1 MLATG
6 RSFGVTWFGAANST
20 DRGIGT
26 GGGLVG
32 PIREDGFGPR
42 RVVMAHAA
50 AHPRRVARGLG
61 TLVLACAFVGA
72 LFGTWPRAAA
82 AQADLME
89 VLSAVVAV
97 EARIPGDARTA
108 AVLGDE
114 RLGSGIV
121 IDGAGL
127 VVTIGYLILE
137 ASDAWIRTGGGQRV
151 PAEVV
156 AYDHET
162 GFGLL
167 RAQAPLDKV
176 VPMALG
182 DSDTL
187 VEGTPAVIASF
198 GGPGALLPVVTV
210 SRRAFAGYW
219 EYLLENAIFTSPPHR
234 FFGGAALMS
243 TGGRLVGVGSLIV
256 PDAAVEPAP
265 APGNMF
271 VPVAQ
276 LKSVLADLIVSGRSA
291 NPLRPWLGVFA
302 DERDDGRVVVQ
313 SLAADGPA
321 MQAGIEP
328 GDVIVAAGDLRVDG
342 LADFYRK
349 LWDGRGP
356 GDRVTLTVERGGES
370 RSIEVLGGNRYR
382 WLRLG
387 SDF

>member
-1 MLATG
+1 
-6 RSFGVTWFGAANST
+6 
-20 DRGIGT
+20 
-26 GGGLVG
+26 
-32 PIREDGFGPR
+32 
-42 RVVMAHAA
+42 MAHAA
-50 AHPRRVARGLG
+50 ARHPDRVVRGIRALA
-61 TLVLACAFVGA
+61 LVCAFVGA
-72 LFGTWPRAAA
+72 LLGTWPRAAA

-108 AVLGDE
+108 AVLGDQ
-114 RLGSGIV
+114 RLGSGVV

-137 ASDAWIRTGGGQRV
+137 ATDAWIRTGGGQRV
-151 PAEVV
+151 PADIV

-167 RAQAPLDKV
+167 RAEAPLDKV
-176 VPMALG
+176 VPMSLG
-182 DSDTL
+182 DSDAL
-187 VEGTPAVIASF
+187 VEGTPAVIASY

-219 EYLLENAIFTSPPHR
+219 EYLLEDAIFTSPPHR

-256 PDAAVEPAP
+256 PDAAVEPAR

-291 NPLRPWLGVFA
+291 GPLRPWLGVFA
-302 DERDDGRVVVQ
+302 EERGDGKVVVQ
-313 SLAADGPA
+313 SVAADGPA

-328 GDVIVAAGDLRVDG
+328 GDLIVAAGDLRVDG

-349 LWDGRGP
+349 LWNGRGP

-382 WLRLG
+382 WLRIG
-387 SDF
+387 SDS

>member
-1 MLATG
+1 
-6 RSFGVTWFGAANST
+6 
-20 DRGIGT
+20 
-26 GGGLVG
+26 
-32 PIREDGFGPR
+32 
-42 RVVMAHAA
+42 MAHAA
-50 AHPRRVARGLG
+50 ARSCSAVRGFG
-61 TLVLACAFVGA
+61 TLVLACAFAGV
-72 LFGTWPRAAA
+72 LLGTWPRAAA

-97 EARIPGDARTA
+97 EARIPDDARTA
-108 AVLGDE
+108 AALGGE

-137 ASDAWIRTGGGQRV
+137 ATDAWIRTGGGQRV
-151 PAEVV
+151 PAEIV

-167 RAQAPLDKV
+167 RAQGPLDKV

-182 DSDTL
+182 DSDAL

-219 EYLLENAIFTSPPHR
+219 EYLLENAIFTTPPHR

-256 PDAAVEPAP
+256 PDAAVEPTP

-302 DERDDGRVVVQ
+302 EEGDDGRVVVQ
-313 SLAADGPA
+313 SVAADGPA
-321 MQAGIEP
+321 MRAGIEP
-328 GDVIVAAGDLRVDG
+328 GDVIVAAGDLPVAG

-349 LWDGRGP
+349 VWNGRGP
-356 GDRVTLTVERGGES
+356 GDRVTLTVERGGEA
-370 RSIEVLGGNRYR
+370 RSIELLGGNRYR

-387 SDF
+387 SGF

>member
-1 MLATG
+1 M
-6 RSFGVTWFGAANST
+6 V
-20 DRGIGT
+20 
-26 GGGLVG
+26 
-32 PIREDGFGPR
+32 
-42 RVVMAHAA
+42 HAA
-50 AHPRRVARGLG
+50 ARHTSVARWVRALL
-61 TLVLACAFVGA
+61 LVCALIGA
-72 LFGTWPRAAA
+72 WPRPAA
-82 AQADLME
+82 AQSDLME
-89 VLSAVVAV
+89 LLSSVVAV
-97 EARIPGDARTA
+97 EALVPDDARTA
-108 AVLGDE
+108 AFLGDE

-151 PAEVV
+151 PADIL

-176 VPMALG
+176 VPMVLG
-182 DSDTL
+182 DSDAL

-198 GGPGALLPVVTV
+198 GGPGVLQPVVTV
-210 SRRAFAGYW
+210 SRRDFAGYW

-256 PDAAVEPAP
+256 PDAAPEPDP

-271 VPVAQ
+271 VPIAQ

-291 NPLRPWLGVFA
+291 SPLRPWLGVYA
-302 DERDDGRVVVQ
+302 EEGEDGRVVVQ
-313 SLAADGPA
+313 SLADDGPA
-321 MQAGIEP
+321 LQAGIEP
-328 GDVIVAAGDLRVDG
+328 GDVIVSAGDARVHG

-349 LWDGRGP
+349 LWHGRGP
-356 GDRVTLTVERGGES
+356 GDRVTLTVERKGEP
-370 RSIEVLGGNRYR
+370 RSIDVLGGNRYR
-382 WLRLG
+382 WLRLRAHP
-387 SDF
+387 

>member
-1 MLATG
+1 
-6 RSFGVTWFGAANST
+6 
-20 DRGIGT
+20 
-26 GGGLVG
+26 
-32 PIREDGFGPR
+32 
-42 RVVMAHAA
+42 MAHAA
-50 AHPRRVARGLG
+50 RHTSVVRGI
-61 TLVLACAFVGA
+61 TALALAGALAGMLVGA
-72 LFGTWPRAAA
+72 WPRPAA
-82 AQADLME
+82 AQPDLME

-108 AVLGDE
+108 AVLGDQ

-137 ASDAWIRTGGGQRV
+137 ATDAWVRTGGGQRV
-151 PAEVV
+151 PADIV

-167 RAQAPLDKV
+167 RARAPLDKV

-182 DSDTL
+182 DSDAL
-187 VEGTPAVIASF
+187 AEGTPAVIASF
-198 GGPGALLPVVTV
+198 GGPGAVVPVMTV

-234 FFGGAALMS
+234 FFGGAALIS

-256 PDAAVEPAP
+256 PDAAPEPDRG
-265 APGNMF
+265 PGNMF

-276 LKSVLADLIVSGRSA
+276 LKAVLADLIVSGRSA

-302 DERDDGRVVVQ
+302 EERDDGRVVVR

-328 GDVIVAAGDLRVDG
+328 GDVIVTAGDLPVDG
-342 LADFYRK
+342 LVDFYRK
-349 LWDGRGP
+349 LWSGRGP
-356 GDRVTLTVERGGES
+356 GDRVTLTVERGGEP

-387 SDF
+387 SGF

>member
-1 MLATG
+1 
-6 RSFGVTWFGAANST
+6 
-20 DRGIGT
+20 
-26 GGGLVG
+26 
-32 PIREDGFGPR
+32 
-42 RVVMAHAA
+42 MAHVAA
-50 AHPRRVARGLG
+50 RQPDRAVHGFR
-61 TLVLACAFVGA
+61 TLVLACALVGTLLGA
-72 LFGTWPRAAA
+72 WPRAAA
-82 AQADLME
+82 AQAGLME

-108 AVLGDE
+108 AVLGDQ
-114 RLGSGIV
+114 RLGSGVV

-137 ASDAWIRTGGGQRV
+137 ASDAWVRTAGGQRV
-151 PAEVV
+151 PAEIV

-167 RAQAPLDKV
+167 RAQAHLDKV

-182 DSDTL
+182 DSDAL

-198 GGPGALLPVVTV
+198 GGPGAVMPVMTV

-243 TGGRLVGVGSLIV
+243 TSGRLVGVGSLIV
-256 PDAAVEPAP
+256 PDAALEPSR

-291 NPLRPWLGVFA
+291 GPLRPWLGVFA
-302 DERDDGRVVVQ
+302 EERGDGMVVVQ

-321 MQAGIEP
+321 LQAGIEP

-349 LWDGRGP
+349 LWHGRGP

-370 RSIEVLGGNRYR
+370 RSFEVLGGNRYR

-387 SDF
+387 SGS

>member
-1 MLATG
+1 
-6 RSFGVTWFGAANST
+6 
-20 DRGIGT
+20 
-26 GGGLVG
+26 
-32 PIREDGFGPR
+32 
-42 RVVMAHAA
+42 MAHAA
-50 AHPRRVARGLG
+50 ARQPDRAVRGFR
-61 TLVLACAFVGA
+61 TLVLACALVGA
-72 LFGTWPRAAA
+72 FLGAWPRAAA

-108 AVLGDE
+108 AILGDE
-114 RLGSGIV
+114 RLGTGIV

-137 ASDAWIRTGGGQRV
+137 ATDTWVRTGGGQRV
-151 PAEVV
+151 PADIL

-167 RAQAPLDKV
+167 RAEAPLEKV
-176 VPMALG
+176 VPMVLG
-182 DSDTL
+182 DSDVL

-198 GGPGALLPVVTV
+198 GGPAALQPVMTV

-234 FFGGAALMS
+234 YFGGAALMS

-256 PDAAVEPAP
+256 PDAVPEPTP
-265 APGNMF
+265 SPGNMF

-276 LKSVLADLIVSGRSA
+276 LKAVLADLIVSGRSA
-291 NPLRPWLGVFA
+291 NPLRPWLGVYA
-302 DERDDGRVVVQ
+302 EESDDGQVVVL
-313 SLAADGPA
+313 SLADGGPA
-321 MQAGIEP
+321 LQAGIRP
-328 GDVIVAAGDLRVDG
+328 GDVIVSAGDDRVHG

-349 LWDGRGP
+349 LWRGRGP
-356 GDRVTLTVERGGES
+356 GDRVTLTVEREGEP
-370 RSIEVLGGNRYR
+370 RSIDVLGGNRYR

-387 SDF
+387 VHP

>member
-1 MLATG
+1 
-6 RSFGVTWFGAANST
+6 
-20 DRGIGT
+20 
-26 GGGLVG
+26 
-32 PIREDGFGPR
+32 
-42 RVVMAHAA
+42 MAHAA
-50 AHPRRVARGLG
+50 TRQPDRAVRGFG
-61 TLVLACAFVGA
+61 TLVLVCALVGA
-72 LFGTWPRAAA
+72 FLGAWPRAAA

-108 AVLGDE
+108 AILGDE
-114 RLGSGIV
+114 RLGTGIV

-137 ASDAWIRTGGGQRV
+137 ATDTWVRTGGGQRV
-151 PAEVV
+151 PADIL

-167 RAQAPLDKV
+167 RAEAPLEKV
-176 VPMALG
+176 VPMVLG
-182 DSDTL
+182 DSDVL

-198 GGPGALLPVVTV
+198 GGPAALQPVMTV

-234 FFGGAALMS
+234 YFGGAALMS

-256 PDAAVEPAP
+256 PDAVPEPTP
-265 APGNMF
+265 SPGNMF

-276 LKSVLADLIVSGRSA
+276 LKAVLADLIVSGRSA
-291 NPLRPWLGVFA
+291 NPLRPWLGVYA
-302 DERDDGRVVVQ
+302 EESDDGQVVVL
-313 SLAADGPA
+313 SLADGGPA
-321 MQAGIEP
+321 LQAGIRP
-328 GDVIVAAGDLRVDG
+328 GDVIVSAGDDRVHG

-349 LWDGRGP
+349 LWHGRGP
-356 GDRVTLTVERGGES
+356 GDRVTLTVEREGEP
-370 RSIEVLGGNRYR
+370 RSIDVLGGNRYR

-387 SDF
+387 VHP